1 MVQLQTK
8 MNSPDNI
15 HYFTNIRWKQ
25 QEHKYQTLMEHI
37 REGILN
43 QTLKDWLPSSR
54 QLAAL
59 CSLNRNTV
67 VKALEEL
74 AWEGWLISFP
84 QKGLKVNTAM
94 AKTRQSRQVAYNIPY
109 KLKQASLH
117 NFPVTGTSMHEPAYQ
132 QAKTRFLQQHD
143 GTTPHQLLQEW
154 IYHKWGFHIGVS
166 HIGFAGSIFECNYI
180 LSRLLLESADS
191 IIGSPKARQALASH
205 LPNLDI
211 TLLSLPVCNSRLQL
225 EQLKQILETHNNIKF
240 LYLHNTLD
248 ELALDPAGIINLMEL
263 CFRHG
268 VLIIEN
274 IVIHADNL
282 LHKMNLCKF
291 YDYKHYVITCIHN
304 QLIAGEQFSYILAHP
319 SILEQVSRM
328 EENMHAHTHL
338 PSLAYH
344 LQFLLQPK
352 QLNKMKSG

>member
-1 MVQLQTK
+1 
-8 MNSPDNI
+8 MNSPDSI
-15 HYFTNIRWKQ
+15 HYFTNVRWKQ
-25 QEHKYQTLMEHI
+25 QEHKYQTLIEHI
-37 REGILN
+37 KEGILH
-43 QTLKDWLPSSR
+43 QALKDWLPSSR
-54 QLAAL
+54 QLAEL

-74 AWEGWLISFP
+74 VWEGWLISFP

-109 KLKQASLH
+109 KLKQASFH
-117 NFPVTGTSMHEPAYQ
+117 NFPVTGILMQETACQ
-132 QAKTRFLQQHD
+132 QAKARFLQQYD
-143 GTTPHQLLQEW
+143 GTPPQQLLQEW
-154 IYHKWGFHIGVS
+154 IYHKWGFNIEVS

-180 LSRLLLESADS
+180 LSRLLLDNADS

-211 TLLSLPVCNSRLQL
+211 TLISMPVYNRRLQL

-248 ELALDPAGIINLMEL
+248 ELALDPVAIINLMEL

-274 IVIHADNL
+274 IVIQADNL

-328 EENMHAHTHL
+328 KENMHAHTHL

-344 LQFLLQPK
+344 LQFLLRPR
-352 QLNKMKSG
+352 LLHKMKSG